1 MNIWYTSIFYI
12 LYIYIV
18 LAILNIRAKHYEI
31 YIPKCIYLY
40 LFILFIYLFKSDMKY
55 RGP

>member
-40 LFILFIYLFKSDMKY
+40 GIPYNYSSSYFIE
-55 RGP
+55 